1 MAKKMIKNLQ
11 IFIFFLAL
19 PILSYSQ
26 KTNTIN
32 WLNFEQLEDSLAIK
46 PKKTFI
52 YFYADWCLYCKKME
66 QNAFKNAEIIEKLNS
81 DFYAVKMNAENTDT
95 ITFEGQKFYNQ
106 QAESMRN
113 GIHQIPLLLASRE
126 DFEFSLPVILIL
138 DEKFRVKNREFEY
151 LTTKKLMELIS
162 IN

>member
-1 MAKKMIKNLQ
+1 MIKNLQ
-11 IFIFFLAL
+11 IFILFLAL

-32 WLNFEQLEDSLAIK
+32 WLNFEQLDDSLARK

-52 YFYADWCLYCKKME
+52 YFYADWCVYCKKME

-81 DFYAVKMNAENTDT
+81 DFYAVKMNAESTDT
-95 ITFEGQKFYNQ
+95 ITFEGQNFYNQ
-106 QAESMRN
+106 QAEIMRN

-126 DFEFSLPVILIL
+126 NLEFSLPVILIL

-151 LTTKKLMELIS
+151 LTTKKMMEM
-162 IN
+162 INIH

>member
-1 MAKKMIKNLQ
+1 MIKNLQ
-11 IFIFFLAL
+11 IFILFLAL

-32 WLNFEQLEDSLAIK
+32 WLNFEQLDDSLARK

-52 YFYADWCLYCKKME
+52 YFYADWCVYCKKME
-66 QNAFKNAEIIEKLNS
+66 KNAFKNAEIIEKLNS
-81 DFYAVKMNAENTDT
+81 DFYAVKMNAESTDT
-95 ITFEGQKFYNQ
+95 ITFEGQNFYNQ
-106 QAESMRN
+106 QAEIMRN

-126 DFEFSLPVILIL
+126 NLEFSLPVILIL

-151 LTTKKLMELIS
+151 LTTKKMMELIN
-162 IN
+162 IH

>member
-1 MAKKMIKNLQ
+1 MIKNLQ
-11 IFIFFLAL
+11 IFILFLAL

-32 WLNFEQLEDSLAIK
+32 WLNFEQLDDSLARK

-52 YFYADWCLYCKKME
+52 YFYADWCVYCKKLE
-66 QNAFKNAEIIEKLNS
+66 KNAFKNAEVIEKLNS
-81 DFYAVKMNAENTDT
+81 DFYAVKMNAESTDT
-95 ITFEGQKFYNQ
+95 ITFEGQNFYNQ
-106 QAESMRN
+106 QAEIMRN

-126 DFEFSLPVILIL
+126 NLEFSLPVILIL

-151 LTTKKLMELIS
+151 LTTKKMMELIN
-162 IN
+162 IY